1 MEEKISSELIYSGR
15 VITVAKDTVKTEN
28 GNIAYREIVHH
39 RGGAA
44 ILAVK
49 DGKVLMEKQYRNPY
63 GKEIYEIPAGK
74 RDEGETFEQTAM
86 RELEE
91 ETGYSPEKIELL
103 TKMYPSPG
111 YTDEIIAIYFTD
123 KFKKGQIHFDEN
135 EFLTSSWMDIEEVY
149 DMIDKGLINDAKTIV
164 ALLMYKTRN
173 V

>member
-15 VITVAKDTVKTEN
+15 VITVAKDTVKTES
-28 GNIAYREIVHH
+28 GNIAYREVVHH

-44 ILAVK
+44 ILVVK

-63 GKEIYEIPAGK
+63 EKEIYEIPAGK

-91 ETGYSPEKIELL
+91 ETGYSPERIELL

-111 YTDEIIAIYFTD
+111 YTDEVIAIYLTD
-123 KFKKGQIHFDEN
+123 KFKKGHIHFDEN
-135 EFLTSSWMDIEEVY
+135 EFLTSSWMDLEEVY

-164 ALLMYKTRN
+164 ALLMYKTRRA
-173 V
+173 